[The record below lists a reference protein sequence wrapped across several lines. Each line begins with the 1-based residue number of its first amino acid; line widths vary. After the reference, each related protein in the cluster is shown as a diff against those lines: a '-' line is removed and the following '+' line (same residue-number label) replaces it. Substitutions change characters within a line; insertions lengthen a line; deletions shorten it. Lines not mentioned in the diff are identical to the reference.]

1 MGNLKIFKQPKGLPD
16 STSTSTSDGYLE
28 IKIMRVE
35 VMDQVAWP
43 IGHWYLVAH
52 PKNPVSGSVYPSEL
66 NQT

>member
-43 IGHWYLVAH
+43 IGTWWLTPRILFLVQFT
-52 PKNPVSGSVYPSEL
+52 PV
-66 NQT
+66 N